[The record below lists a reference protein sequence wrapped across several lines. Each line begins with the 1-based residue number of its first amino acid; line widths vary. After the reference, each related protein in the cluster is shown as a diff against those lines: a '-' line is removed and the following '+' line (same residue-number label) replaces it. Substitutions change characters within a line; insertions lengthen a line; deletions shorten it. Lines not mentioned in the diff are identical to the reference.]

1 MLELRNSYTEMYL
14 FSSEIVQF
22 DKSFEPIV
30 FCNDDP
36 GLVILLSFQSFPTR
50 PAWSDLS
57 TPTHCTGTHP
67 TSIRLDPMQ
76 EQRMTMNT
84 QSLARTKWRRSPCL
98 SPTERS
104 SPTPSPTPPH
114 TRRTL
119 PTTAAAGSCVVNP
132 RLSQWYNI
140 AITDRWMLLY
150 RPGFLTL
157 VVDLVT
163 DIGRKKRS
171 VSLVLLKGN
180 NSWPHSLVSSILFT

>member
-1 MLELRNSYTEMYL
+1 MLELRNSYTDMYL

-36 GLVILLSFQSFPTR
+36 GLVMLLSIQSFPTQ
-50 PAWSDLS
+50 PAWPDLS

-67 TSIRLDPMQ
+67 TSIWLDPMQ
-76 EQRMTMNT
+76 VQGMTRNT

-98 SPTERS
+98 SPTARS

-114 TRRTL
+114 TPAPTL

-132 RLSQWYNI
+132 RLSQ
-140 AITDRWMLLY
+140 
-150 RPGFLTL
+150 
-157 VVDLVT
+157 
-163 DIGRKKRS
+163 
-171 VSLVLLKGN
+171 
-180 NSWPHSLVSSILFT
+180 